1 MSKNFSKNF
10 LKNFPKKILKKYYS
24 LFIAIIVVA
33 VIFTI
38 NIIDEK
44 NIQEQEKLTN
54 KPSKEVTQSV
64 EEPKEKKVEN
74 KKGNKKENRGRE
86 QIKTVLRESEWKSI
100 PVYSDSSCKLW
111 MDYRAITNT
120 DSVQWQLLQKAI
132 VGNDGILRIDG
143 YVCVALGRSYGNLGD
158 KFIFQIGNKRIKCI
172 FTDMKADFD
181 TLNGE
186 GWLDPYGNILEIIV
200 DEYQINSASRSMG
213 DMNYTDSLSGKIIHI
228 WREQ

>member
-1 MSKNFSKNF
+1 MSKKFSKNF

-24 LFIAIIVVA
+24 LFIAIIVIA

-38 NIIDEK
+38 NIIGEK
-44 NIQEQEKLTN
+44 NIQEQEKLAN
-54 KPSKEVTQSV
+54 KPSKEITQPI
-64 EEPKEKKVEN
+64 EESKKD
-74 KKGNKKENRGRE
+74 KKIENKKENRGRE
-86 QIKTVLRESEWKSI
+86 QIKTVLRESEWESI

-111 MDYRAITNT
+111 MDYRAITNI
-120 DSVQWQLLQKAI
+120 DSVQWQLLQKAV
-132 VGNDGILRIDG
+132 VGDDGVLRIDG

-200 DEYQINSASRSMG
+200 DEYQINSVSRSMG